1 MVVKIPTQ
9 DEEIFLLLFFSPIL
23 MTYPIFLTPFR
34 ALVIGSTGAIGEA
47 FVKAF
52 KADSQCEHVEEL
64 SRSQNPGFDLNHPQD
79 FEGCLEKARAAG
91 PYQIIVDATGALTID
106 NIGPEK
112 ALRQLEADR
121 LTRSF
126 QVNAIGPAVMLKCLA
141 PLIAPGRVFYAKLSA
156 RVGSIA
162 DNWRG
167 GWYGYRASKA
177 ALNMLLHTAAI
188 ELQRRNPQL
197 RVVALQ
203 PGTVESNLSKPF
215 LAAAGQILTPQES
228 VSGLLSALAKIEPRQ
243 GAHFIDYQGHEIAW

>member
-91 PYQIIVDATGALTID
+91 PYQIIVDATGKSIATIR
-106 NIGPEK
+106 G
-112 ALRQLEADR
+112 
-121 LTRSF
+121 RSF
-126 QVNAIGPAVMLKCLA
+126 DA
-141 PLIAPGRVFYAKLSA
+141 
-156 RVGSIA
+156 
-162 DNWRG
+162 
-167 GWYGYRASKA
+167 
-177 ALNMLLHTAAI
+177 
-188 ELQRRNPQL
+188 
-197 RVVALQ
+197 
-203 PGTVESNLSKPF
+203 
-215 LAAAGQILTPQES
+215 
-228 VSGLLSALAKIEPRQ
+228 LLSSQCHWPSFDA
-243 GAHFIDYQGHEIAW
+243 